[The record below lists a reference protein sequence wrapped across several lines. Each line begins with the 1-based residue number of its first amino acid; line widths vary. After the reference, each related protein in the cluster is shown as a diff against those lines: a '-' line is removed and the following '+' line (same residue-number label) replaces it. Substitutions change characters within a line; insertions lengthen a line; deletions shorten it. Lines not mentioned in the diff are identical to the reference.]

1 LTGCERL
8 SKPRTGNLS
17 TPSKILPIPFLSGSL
32 QVQVAVVSHCAI

>member
-17 TPSKILPIPFLSGSL
+17 IPSKNLLIAYPSGSL